1 MDNQEVF
8 EKLSDIECYLY
19 YELDNPTQNTSNID
33 PEELKSFH
41 ILIDNALQTWHNL
54 TGCTL
59 MH

>member
-8 EKLSDIECYLY
+8 EKLSDIECYLF
-19 YELDNPTQNTSNID
+19 YEIDQPTENTSSID
-33 PEELKSFH
+33 PEKLKAFH
-41 ILIDNALQTWHNL
+41 NAIDEALQAWHDL

>member
-8 EKLSDIECYLY
+8 ENLSDIECYLF
-19 YELDNPTQNTSNID
+19 YEIDQPTENTASID
-33 PEELKSFH
+33 PEALKSFH
-41 ILIDNALQTWHNL
+41 STIKHVLQTWHDL

>member
-8 EKLSDIECYLY
+8 ERLSDIEYYLF
-19 YELDNPTQNTSNID
+19 YEIDNTTQNTVNID
-33 PEELKSFH
+33 PEALKSFH
-41 ILIDNALQTWHNL
+41 STIKQSLQTWHDL